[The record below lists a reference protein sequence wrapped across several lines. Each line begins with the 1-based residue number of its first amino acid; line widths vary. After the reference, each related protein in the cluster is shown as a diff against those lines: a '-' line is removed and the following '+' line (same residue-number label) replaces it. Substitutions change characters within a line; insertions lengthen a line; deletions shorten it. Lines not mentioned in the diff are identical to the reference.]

1 MHIIGITGPSGSGKG
16 YLAAEL
22 VRRGYPHADAD
33 AIYHKLS
40 SESAPLRA
48 ELIRTFGN
56 DIASGDTIDRKALGK
71 KVFGAKNRR
80 RLATLNTIPH
90 KYVCREYVQQI
101 LAAKAE
107 NAKGIL
113 LDAPLLIEARLDK
126 LCDLTVCVLADE
138 ETRIARIMARDG
150 ITREA
155 ALLRIR
161 SQKSLTFY
169 TERCDLLF
177 LNNDGAS
184 ATTAAD
190 DIERLLSKEN

>member
-1 MHIIGITGPSGSGKG
+1 MKIIGITGPSGSGKG

-22 VRRGYPHADAD
+22 AGRGYIHADAD
-33 AIYHKLS
+33 EIYHSLLS
-40 SESAPLRA
+40 DSAPLRA
-48 ELIRTFGN
+48 ELLRAFGN
-56 DIASGDTIDRKALGK
+56 DITNGDAIDRKALGK

-80 RLATLNTIPH
+80 RLATLNKITH
-90 KYVCREYVQQI
+90 KYVCREYVQRI
-101 LAAKAE
+101 LQAKAE

-126 LCDLTVCVLADE
+126 LCDLTVCVLANE

-161 SQKSLTFY
+161 SQKPLPFY
-169 TERCDLLF
+169 TMHCDYLF
-177 LNNDGAS
+177 LNNNGAD
-184 ATTAAD
+184 ATAAANE
-190 DIERLLSKEN
+190 IEALLSKEN